1 MDAAIDIGLARPDEA
16 SLIAALSRELI
27 EHGLD
32 WRWTPGRLRRAI
44 ASKDTN
50 VAVARID
57 GRLAGFGVMQ
67 YLDEDAHLCLLAVLP
82 AWQRRGIGARL
93 VRWLEAA
100 ALEAGIGV
108 IRLEARRRNAAARAF
123 YRRLGYE
130 EIMLSTGYYGPNED
144 AVRFAKDLWLAP
156 PALPP
161 A

>member
-1 MDAAIDIGLARPDEA
+1 MDTAIDIGLARVDEA
-16 SLIAALSRELI
+16 AAIAGQSRELI
-27 EHGLD
+27 EHGLR
-32 WRWTPGRLRRAI
+32 WRWTPQRLQRAI
-44 ASKDTN
+44 SANDTN
-50 VAVARID
+50 VAVARRD

-67 YLDEDAHLCLLAVLP
+67 YLDEEAHLCLLGVLP
-82 AWQRRGIGARL
+82 HWQRHGIGTRL

-108 IRLEARRRNAAARAF
+108 IRLEARRGNAAARAF

-130 EIMLSTGYYGPNED
+130 EVMLSAGYYAPRED
-144 AVRFAKDLWLAP
+144 AVRLAKDLWLAP

>member
-1 MDAAIDIGLARPDEA
+1 METAVAIGLARADEA
-16 SLIAALSRELI
+16 LAIALLSRELI
-27 EHGLD
+27 EHGLR
-32 WRWTPGRLRRAI
+32 WRWTPERLRRAI
-44 ASKDTN
+44 ASRDTN
-50 VAVARID
+50 VAVARLD
-57 GRLAGFGVMQ
+57 GRVVGFGVMQ
-67 YLDEDAHLCLLAVLP
+67 YLDEEARLCLLAVAP
-82 AWQRRGIGARL
+82 ARQRQGTGTKL

-108 IRLEARRRNAAARAF
+108 IRLEARRRNTAARAF

-130 EIMLSTGYYGPNED
+130 EIMLSLGYYAANED

>member
-1 MDAAIDIGLARPDEA
+1 VDAAFDIGLAHPNEA
-16 SLIAALSRELI
+16 SAIAEQSRALI

-32 WRWTPGRLRRAI
+32 WRWTPSRMRRAI
-44 ASKDTN
+44 AARNIN
-50 VAVARID
+50 VAVGRRE
-57 GRLAGFGVMQ
+57 GRLAGFGVME
-67 YLDEDAHLCLLAVLP
+67 YLDEEAHLCLLAVLP
-82 AWQRRGIGARL
+82 ACQRRGLGTRL

-100 ALEAGIGV
+100 ALESGIGV
-108 IRLEARRRNAAARAF
+108 IRLEARRRNRVARAF

-130 EIMLSTGYYGPNED
+130 EILLSTGYYAPNED

>member
-1 MDAAIDIGLARPDEA
+1 METGVSIGLARADEA
-16 SLIAALSRELI
+16 LAMALQSRELV
-27 EHGLD
+27 EHGLR
-32 WRWTPGRLRRAI
+32 WRWTPERLRRAI
-44 ASKDTN
+44 AARDTN
-50 VAVARID
+50 VAVARVE
-57 GRLAGFGVMQ
+57 GGLVGFGVMQ
-67 YLDEDAHLCLLAVLP
+67 YLDEEARLCLLAVRP
-82 AWQRRGIGARL
+82 GSRRQGTGTKL

-130 EIMLSTGYYGPNED
+130 EVMLSIGYYAPHED

-156 PALPP
+156 PTLPP